1 MAHLKSSHVEYRGYS
16 FELVHYG
23 AGWRVHIMPGPRL
36 LSTSPDHVLADT
48 VEDALTKARAIVDH
62 HFQGRG

>member
-1 MAHLKSSHVEYRGYS
+1 MAHLKSNHVKYRGYS

-36 LSTSPDHVLADT
+36 LLTNPDHILADT
-48 VEDALTKARAIVDH
+48 REDALTKAREIVDRRL
-62 HFQGRG
+62 GDRG